1 MMLGRVLTLPLII
14 IQRIFY
20 LEFSSKTV
28 FLENSNKKDDM
39 SDEFENS
46 VSLKKGT
53 LKDKKCPGTEK
64 P

>member
-1 MMLGRVLTLPLII
+1 M
-14 IQRIFY
+14 QWIFY